1 METLEIEIR
10 RDFLDTIYGLHILR
24 NMIWPLECAVS
35 LRLLR
40 FGLLRIVEKYKAECL
55 TRISHRTRQALQ
67 ASKQEE
73 QEGFPEHL
81 L

>member
-1 METLEIEIR
+1 METLEIKIR

-40 FGLLRIVEKYKAECL
+40 FWVATNCRKIQG
-55 TRISHRTRQALQ
+55 
-67 ASKQEE
+67 
-73 QEGFPEHL
+73 
-81 L
+81 